1 MTNNLFT
8 WNQKQNK
15 LVNASV
21 ILEEQRV
28 VQGVKIN
35 MDMISNANTAVSSYF
50 CCAKIFRL

>member
-35 MDMISNANTAVSSYF
+35 MDMISNANTAV
-50 CCAKIFRL
+50 